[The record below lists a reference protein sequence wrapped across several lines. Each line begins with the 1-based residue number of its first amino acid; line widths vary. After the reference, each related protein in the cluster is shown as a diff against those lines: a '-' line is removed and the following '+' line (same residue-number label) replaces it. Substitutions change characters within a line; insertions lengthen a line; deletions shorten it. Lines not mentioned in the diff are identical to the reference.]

1 MKLIINEFGSYLSKK
16 ENRFVVKLKER
27 EDEFSADKIEQIIIS
42 SPSSISESA
51 VKLAIEKNIDIVYTS
66 YYGKPFARIYPCTL
80 GGTTLTRRE
89 QAKVY
94 FTEKGTKI
102 VKKILE
108 AKLKNQLFLIKRLN
122 KTRNNL
128 FLKEMEK
135 YEENLKKFQ
144 LFNFED
150 IEAERSNILGY
161 EGYGA
166 SIYFFCLKQII
177 PFKERDPK
185 SEDIF
190 NICLNY
196 GYGILYSEVERACI
210 LSGLDP
216 YLGFLHVD
224 RYGKP
229 SMTLDLVEQFRP
241 IIDRAIINLF
251 VRKQMSDNDL
261 EKLGEGV
268 LLTKDGRTKIIDEVM
283 RALSNKI
290 KFNGKKLSVSQIILE
305 QSREITRFILN
316 QSGELKTFIWE

>member
-1 MKLIINEFGSYLSKK
+1 MKLIVNEFGSYISKK
-16 ENRFVVKLKER
+16 ENRFLIKLKEK
-27 EDEFSADKIEQIIIS
+27 EEEYSADKVEQILIS
-42 SPSSISESA
+42 SPSSISQGA
-51 VKLAIEKNIDIVYTS
+51 VKLAMEKNIDIVYTS

-89 QAKVY
+89 QAKAY
-94 FTEKGTKI
+94 YNKNGIGI

-108 AKLKNQLFLIKRLN
+108 AKLKNQMFLIKRLN

-128 FLKEMEK
+128 FLDEIQKL
-135 YEENLKKFQ
+135 EENLKKFCS
-144 LFNFED
+144 LNFD
-150 IEAERSNILGY
+150 NIDSDRSAILGY
-161 EGYGA
+161 EGYAA
-166 SIYFFCLKQII
+166 SLYFSCLKQII

-196 GYGILYSEVERACI
+196 GYGILYSEIERACI

-229 SMTLDLVEQFRP
+229 SMVLDLVEQFRP

-251 VRKQMSDNDL
+251 VRKQISDKDL
-261 EKLGEGV
+261 ETIGEGI

-290 KFNGKKLSVSQIILE
+290 KFNGKKLSVSQIMLE
-305 QSREITRFILN
+305 QSREIVRFILN
-316 QSGELKTFIWE
+316 QSEELKTFIWE